1 MQVSIN
7 WKPIRHQLER
17 KLYLFEIQV
26 TDSPFTGDWHEQ
38 EQPVLLGYNCKNPLP
53 LKEGDIQKSLA
64 EVQEYRH

>member
-1 MQVSIN
+1 M
-7 WKPIRHQLER
+7 ER
-17 KLYLFEIQV
+17 KLYPFEIQV

-38 EQPVLLGYNCKNPLP
+38 EQPVLLSCNCKNPLS

>member
-7 WKPIRHQLER
+7 WKPIRRQLER

-38 EQPVLLGYNCKNPLP
+38 EQPVLLGCNCKNPLP
-53 LKEGDIQKSLA
+53 LKEG
-64 EVQEYRH
+64 

>member
-7 WKPIRHQLER
+7 WKPIRRQLER
-17 KLYLFEIQV
+17 KLYTFEFQV

-38 EQPVLLGYNCKNPLP
+38 EQPVLLSCNCKNPLS
-53 LKEGDIQKSLA
+53 LKEGDIQKSLG